1 MIKNNLKEATKEF
14 RGWSVYKLAQKLDL
28 PHQTV
33 YSWVWNKTQPSGE
46 HMLKIC
52 RLLNCK
58 YEDIYPIFKDN
69 STNFCRQKF

>member
-1 MIKNNLKEATKEF
+1 MIKNNLKEATREF
-14 RGWSVYKLAQKLDL
+14 RGWSVYRFAQKLDL

-46 HMLKIC
+46 NVLKIC

-58 YEDIYPIFKDN
+58 YEDIYPVFKEH
-69 STNFCRQKF
+69 STLCR